1 MKVLTPEGEEKNLM
15 VLNIG
20 PSHGATH
27 GCLRYIT
34 ALDGENIA
42 ASVGEIGYLHRGF
55 EKTAER
61 GTWQQVLPLTDRLDY
76 CSAMMNNFAYCR
88 VVEKMLGIEIPERAK
103 VIRVIVNEL
112 SRIADHFIC
121 DAAAAQDLG
130 STTGFFYLFDSR
142 EQTMRIWEKLTGA
155 RLTNSYGRIGGLY
168 RDTYEGF
175 EEDVL
180 AVCKTVEK
188 NLRDVHA
195 CFDRN
200 RIFLDR
206 TVNVGCMTPEKAISY
221 GWTGPCL
228 RATGVASDVRKD
240 EPYWDYE
247 TYDWNVVTGT
257 RGDVFDRLMVR
268 LAEAEESLKIIRQAL
283 KRLAPGPVSVEDPR
297 VRVPSHERVYQDMEA
312 LAGRFKSVFEGIRV
326 PAGEYYCGTETAN
339 GELGFTLVSDGSG
352 HPWRV
357 KVRPP
362 CFTQFAAFHELVE
375 GGLIADSIACLS
387 SINIIAGEL
396 DR

>member
-1 MKVLTPEGEEKNLM
+1 
-15 VLNIG
+15 
-20 PSHGATH
+20 
-27 GCLRYIT
+27 
-34 ALDGENIA
+34 
-42 ASVGEIGYLHRGF
+42 
-55 EKTAER
+55 
-61 GTWQQVLPLTDRLDY
+61 
-76 CSAMMNNFAYCR
+76 
-88 VVEKMLGIEIPERAK
+88 
-103 VIRVIVNEL
+103 
-112 SRIADHFIC
+112 
-121 DAAAAQDLG
+121 
-130 STTGFFYLFDSR
+130 
-142 EQTMRIWEKLTGA
+142 
-155 RLTNSYGRIGGLY
+155 
-168 RDTYEGF
+168 
-175 EEDVL
+175 
-180 AVCKTVEK
+180 
-188 NLRDVHA
+188 
-195 CFDRN
+195 
-200 RIFLDR
+200 
-206 TVNVGCMTPEKAISY
+206 MTPEKAISY
-221 GWTGPCL
+221 AWTGPCL

>member
-88 VVEKMLGIEIPERAK
+88 AVEKMLGIEIPERAK

-168 RDTYEGF
+168 RDDKKSGQPTG
-175 EEDVL
+175 
-180 AVCKTVEK
+180 
-188 NLRDVHA
+188 RDAEWH
-195 CFDRN
+195 
-200 RIFLDR
+200 
-206 TVNVGCMTPEKAISY
+206 SY
-221 GWTGPCL
+221 TGPCL

-247 TYDWNVVTGT
+247 TYDWKVVTGT